1 MIDDEHFRV
10 RNPPL
15 FADLPHPIE
24 EISPRK
30 PIHNYNHIGNTTSRR
45 LERADGGHPLLDHQL
60 RAGPRRPR
68 HPQAAVITS
77 PVFSGKRY
85 EVLGLAR
92 SGLATVEALLASGA
106 EVTEWDGK
114 DEARAYGLAGRSAP
128 ARRGDRT
135 TDEEWGCC

>member
-45 LERADGGHPLLDHQL
+45 RTRIVSYNRGRLCHDRAFGI
-60 RAGPRRPR
+60 AG
-68 HPQAAVITS
+68 Q
-77 PVFSGKRY
+77 
-85 EVLGLAR
+85 
-92 SGLATVEALLASGA
+92 TVERTKQCSIA
-106 EVTEWDGK
+106 VRRRFPFWDIST
-114 DEARAYGLAGRSAP
+114 GRSTYRHLDLLHHKAN
-128 ARRGDRT
+128 
-135 TDEEWGCC
+135 